1 MSWHQL
7 LLTVNRC
14 RICRRKEPPE
24 FLNKPEKTKKDIYR
38 DDKTA
43 TPNIKKLA
51 GIGQRDGKS
60 SFYNY

>member
-1 MSWHQL
+1 
-7 LLTVNRC
+7 VNRC